1 MTKVPTNDS
10 VVLTCETVL
19 LAYGSA
25 TNAALLSLAAFLGS
39 VNACIF
45 G

>member
-1 MTKVPTNDS
+1 MTEVPTNDS
-10 VVLTCETVL
+10 VVLTCEDVL

-25 TNAALLSLAAFLGS
+25 TNAALLSFAAFLGS
-39 VNACIF
+39 VIACIL